1 MDNLISVQEAARR
14 LGVSF
19 WTIYRWTQEG
29 RMPCVH
35 LGRRR
40 LIAESDLQ
48 SLINKARTTGQ
59 QPQEFQRHQKGTE
72 A

>member
-14 LGVSF
+14 LSVSF

-29 RMPCVH
+29 RLPSVQ

-48 SLINKARTTGQ
+48 MFISRARTTGQ
-59 QPQEFQRHQKGTE
+59 RSQDQRRHQKGP
-72 A
+72 AA